1 MNFWI
6 DFFQRVFKGGFLGFH
21 RLLKNLQRIFK
32 DLSKAFLIFTMKTRF
47 LPFFAF
53 FDHFRCQNLF

>member
-21 RLLKNLQRIFK
+21 RLFKNLQRIFK
-32 DLSKAFLIFTMKTRF
+32 DLSKPFLIFTLKFRF
-47 LPFFAF
+47 S
-53 FDHFRCQNLF
+53 LFLALF